1 MKKKVSVLAVIMM
14 LGLCSIQA
22 NAGTTYV
29 SATLTEKVKSV
40 SSGYALFDAD
50 RLYGNTSSRS
60 KYSIRYTVY
69 GRNNLNKGACY
80 EEARATY
87 NVGKGGTIKMKG
99 KYNCHKITLTGKKS
113 TGKDTKKC
121 IGYGKVYEN

>member
-1 MKKKVSVLAVIMM
+1 MKKMVSVLSVIMII
-14 LGLCSIQA
+14 GLCSIQA
-22 NAGTTYV
+22 NAEATYV
-29 SATLTEKVKSV
+29 SAALTEKFKTV
-40 SSGYALFDAD
+40 SSGYEVFDAD
-50 RLYGNTSSRS
+50 RLYGKTSSNS

-87 NVGKGGTIKMKG
+87 NVGKGGTIKIKG
-99 KYNCHKITLTGKKS
+99 KYNCHKISLTGKKS
-113 TGKDTKKC
+113 TGKNTKKC